1 VPGLVLAE
9 PDEILTLGVLLA
21 EVVFGSSPD
30 EDVDANDTAQ
40 ELGRAGDGLQLT
52 TTIVN
57 C

>member
-1 VPGLVLAE
+1 VVEIDGARLGL
-9 PDEILTLGVLLA
+9 
-21 EVVFGSSPD
+21 FGTSPD

-40 ELGRAGDGLQLT
+40 ELGRAGDRLQLT